1 MKIEDNHINSNT
13 LSPMYLKKNFH
24 LKKILI
30 QKMIKCKLTKD

>member
-1 MKIEDNHINSNT
+1 MKIEDNHINSYI

-30 QKMIKCKLTKD
+30 KND